1 MRCTSDRRKKG
12 EEKQRYE
19 SNDKNGVRERL
30 RRVSAN
36 EYRRARI
43 GASSFRSR
51 IVFKHRRLLRET
63 DSSQSGQ
70 SGAIIQEE
78 FMTNV
83 RALSSLA
90 TSPCVLPYTEYPF

>member
-1 MRCTSDRRKKG
+1 MTGGGKTG
-12 EEKQRYE
+12 AEKRRYE
-19 SNDKNGVRERL
+19 SNDKNGERALVMRL
-30 RRVSAN
+30 RAG
-36 EYRRARI
+36 RI
-43 GASSFRSR
+43 TGSSFRSHV
-51 IVFKHRRLLRET
+51 VFKYRRLLRET

-90 TSPCVLPYTEYPF
+90 TTVHRVSSLMISRA